1 MTKNDILLYGF
12 DDFHDRNTLI
22 KKHIE
27 KELDD
32 INSSRLMEIETDTYM
47 DHFSEDFVQEVF
59 CQQLRKYFE

>member
-27 KELDD
+27 EELDG
-32 INSSRLMEIETDTYM
+32 INTSRLMEIEIDTYM
-47 DHFSEDFVQEVF
+47 DHLSEDFVQEVF
-59 CQQLRKYFE
+59 CQQLSKYFE

>member
-27 KELDD
+27 EELDG
-32 INSSRLMEIETDTYM
+32 INTSRLMEIEIDTYM

-59 CQQLRKYFE
+59 CQQLSKYFE

>member
-27 KELDD
+27 KELDG
-32 INSSRLMEIETDTYM
+32 INTSRLMEIEIDTYM